1 MRPGPRILI
10 AGCGAIGSIFAC
22 LLRQAGHDVTL
33 LGRQPHLSAIASHGL
48 YLDGIWGRHYASS
61 FQLATTVADLSPP
74 YDLVLISVKSYDTQA
89 MVEAVAPLINGDG
102 LAVSLQNGLGN
113 LEILARAF
121 GPERSLGANVL
132 VGATLPAPG
141 RVTVT
146 VQAAPI
152 ILGPL
157 EVSDCVM
164 MERIHAWTETF
175 KAAMIPC
182 ETTTRILSYLW
193 AKVFYN
199 APLNALGALL
209 DVHYGVLGDEPE
221 LRSIMDRVI
230 DEAFRVA
237 TTKEIECLW
246 KTAGEYK
253 DFFYGH
259 LIPATYD
266 HRSSM
271 LQDLQRGRR
280 TEIDAINGRIWRYGE
295 EVQVSTPYN
304 EIVTRLIWQKETSL
318 RSSSRDP
325 GRGVAPRGY
334 DR

>member
-1 MRPGPRILI
+1 MRPGSRILI

-22 LLRQAGHDVTL
+22 FLRQAGHNVTL
-33 LGRQPHLSAIASHGL
+33 LGRQSHLSAIASHGL
-48 YLDGIWGRHYASS
+48 YLDGIWGRHYANN
-61 FQLATTVADLSPP
+61 FQLATTVADLSSP
-74 YDLVLISVKSYDTQA
+74 YDLVLIAVKAYDTQA
-89 MVEAVAPLINGDG
+89 MVEAVASLIDTDG

-121 GPERSLGANVL
+121 GPERSLGASVL
-132 VGATLPAPG
+132 VGATIPAPG

-164 MERIHAWTETF
+164 MERIHGWAEAFNT
-175 KAAMIPC
+175 AMIPC
-182 ETTTRILSYLW
+182 ETTVRILSYLW

-221 LRSIMDRVI
+221 LRSIMNRVI

-237 TTKEIECLW
+237 TAKNVECLW
-246 KTAGEYK
+246 KNADEYR
-253 DFFYGH
+253 DFFYGR
-259 LIPATYD
+259 LVPATYD

-271 LQDLQRGRR
+271 LQDLQHGRR

-295 EVQVSTPYN
+295 EVQVPTPCN
-304 EIVTRLIWQKETSL
+304 EIMTRLIWQKERTL
-318 RSSSRDP
+318 RSS
-325 GRGVAPRGY
+325 GRT
-334 DR
+334 

>member
-1 MRPGPRILI
+1 M
-10 AGCGAIGSIFAC
+10 
-22 LLRQAGHDVTL
+22 
-33 LGRQPHLSAIASHGL
+33 SAIARDGL
-48 YLDGIWGRHYASS
+48 YLDGIWGRHYADH
-61 FQLATTVADLSPP
+61 FQLATTVTDLSPP

-89 MVEAVAPLINGDG
+89 MVEAVAPLIDRDG

-121 GPERSLGANVL
+121 GAERSLGANVL

-152 ILGPL
+152 VVGPL
-157 EVSDCVM
+157 ELSDCVM
-164 MERIHAWTETF
+164 MEKIHAWVEAF
-175 KAAMIPC
+175 KSAMIPC
-182 ETTTRILSYLW
+182 ETTVRIVSYLW

-221 LRSIMDRVI
+221 LRAIMDRLI

-237 TTKEIECLW
+237 LVKNVDCLW
-246 KTAGEYK
+246 KDAAEYRE
-253 DFFYGH
+253 FFYGH
-259 LIPATYD
+259 LVPATYN

-280 TEIDAINGRIWRYGE
+280 TEIDAINGQIWRYGE
-295 EVQVSTPYN
+295 GARVATPYN
-304 EIVTRLIWQKETSL
+304 EIMTRLIWQKERL
-318 RSSSRDP
+318 SRP
-325 GRGVAPRGY
+325 SAAA
-334 DR
+334 

>member
-1 MRPGPRILI
+1 MRSSPRILI

-33 LGRQPHLSAIASHGL
+33 LGRPSHLDVIAFQGL
-48 YLDGIWGRHYASS
+48 YLDGIWGSHYASG
-61 FQLATTVADLSPP
+61 FHLAATAADLTGPFG
-74 YDLVLISVKSYDTQA
+74 LILITVKAYDTQTI
-89 MVEAVAPLINGDG
+89 VEAVAPFIDSEG
-102 LAVSLQNGLGN
+102 LVLSLQNGLGN

-132 VGATLPAPG
+132 VGATIPEPG

-152 ILGPL
+152 IFGPL

-164 MERIHAWTETF
+164 LERIHAWARAF
-175 KAAMIPC
+175 NAARIPC
-182 ETTTRILSYLW
+182 ETTTRVLSYLW

-209 DVHYGVLGDEPE
+209 DVHYGVLADEPE
-221 LRSIMDRVI
+221 LTRIMDRVI
-230 DEAFRVA
+230 DEAFQVA
-237 TTKEIECLW
+237 AKQNIDCLW
-246 KTAGEYK
+246 KNADEYREY
-253 DFFYGH
+253 FYGH
-259 LIPATYD
+259 LVPSTYD

-280 TEIDAINGRIWRYGE
+280 TEIDAINGQIWRYGKE
-295 EVQVSTPYN
+295 LQVPTPFN
-304 EIVTRLIWQKETSL
+304 EIMTRLIWQKEKAL
-318 RSSSRDP
+318 H
-325 GRGVAPRGY
+325 
-334 DR
+334 

>member
-22 LLRQAGHDVTL
+22 FLRQAGHDVTL

-48 YLDGIWGRHYASS
+48 YLDGIWGSHYAKN
-61 FQLATTVADLSPP
+61 FELATTVADLAPP
-74 YDLVLISVKSYDTQA
+74 YDVVLVAVKAYDTQA
-89 MVEAVAPLINGDG
+89 MVEAVAPLVNNDG

-113 LEILARAF
+113 LEILAQAF

-132 VGATLPAPG
+132 VGAILSAPG

-157 EVSDCVM
+157 EISDCVM
-164 MERIHAWTETF
+164 MENIHAWAETF
-175 KAAMIPC
+175 KSAMIPC
-182 ETTTRILSYLW
+182 ETTVRILSYLW
-193 AKVFYN
+193 AKAFYN

-221 LRSIMDRVI
+221 LRSIMDRII
-230 DEAFRVA
+230 DEALEVA
-237 TTKEIECLW
+237 TAKNVDCLW
-246 KTAGEYK
+246 ETAAEYR
-253 DFFYGH
+253 DFFYRH
-259 LIPATYD
+259 LVPATYD

-280 TEIDAINGRIWRYGE
+280 TEIDAINGQIWRYGE
-295 EVQVSTPYN
+295 EVQVATPYN
-304 EIVTRLIWQKETSL
+304 EIMTRLIWQKEKSL
-318 RSSSRDP
+318 RSS
-325 GRGVAPRGY
+325 ATA
-334 DR
+334 

>member
-22 LLRQAGHDVTL
+22 FLRQAGHDVTL
-33 LGRQPHLSAIASHGL
+33 LGRQSHLNAIASRGL
-48 YLDGIWGRHYASS
+48 YLDGIWGSHYAKD

-74 YDLVLISVKSYDTQA
+74 YDLVLVAVKAYDTEA
-89 MVEAVAPLINGDG
+89 VVKAVAPLIEDDG

-113 LEILARAF
+113 LEILAQAF

-132 VGATLPAPG
+132 VGANLPAPG

-157 EVSDCVM
+157 ELSDCVM
-164 MERIHAWTETF
+164 LEKIHAWVAIF

-182 ETTTRILSYLW
+182 QTTVRILSYLW

-209 DVHYGVLGDEPE
+209 DVHYGILGDEEE
-221 LRSIMDRVI
+221 LRSIMDRLI
-230 DEAFRVA
+230 DEAFLVA
-237 TTKEIECLW
+237 MAKDVDCLW
-246 KTAGEYK
+246 ANAARYR

-259 LIPATYD
+259 LIPATYN

-295 EVQVSTPYN
+295 DVGVATPYN
-304 EIVTRLIWQKETSL
+304 ETMTRLIWQKEKL
-318 RSSSRDP
+318 RSSTP
-325 GRGVAPRGY
+325 A
-334 DR
+334 

>member
-1 MRPGPRILI
+1 MRSGPRILI
-10 AGCGAIGSIFAC
+10 AGCGAIGSVFAC
-22 LLRQAGHDVTL
+22 FLRQAGHDVTL
-33 LGRQPHLSAIASHGL
+33 LGRQSQLSAIASRGL
-48 YLDGIWGRHYASS
+48 SLDGIWGRHYANH
-61 FQLATTVADLSPP
+61 FHLATTVADLSSP
-74 YDLVLISVKSYDTQA
+74 YDLVLIAVKAYDTQA
-89 MVEAVAPLINGDG
+89 MVDAVASLVAGEG

-121 GPERSLGANVL
+121 GPQRSLGANVL
-132 VGATLPAPG
+132 VGATIPAPG
-141 RVTVT
+141 QVTVT

-164 MERIHAWTETF
+164 LERIHAWVEAF

-182 ETTTRILSYLW
+182 ETTVIILSYLW

-221 LRSIMDRVI
+221 LRSIMDQVI

-237 TTKEIECLW
+237 AAKNVECLW
-246 KTAGEYK
+246 KNVDEYR

-259 LIPATYD
+259 LVPATYD

-280 TEIDAINGRIWRYGE
+280 TEIDAINGQIWRYGE
-295 EVQVSTPYN
+295 EAQVPTPCN
-304 EIVTRLIWQKETSL
+304 EIMTRLIWQKE
-318 RSSSRDP
+318 R
-325 GRGVAPRGY
+325 APRP
-334 DR
+334 RART

>member
-22 LLRQAGHDVTL
+22 FLRQAGHDVTL
-33 LGRQPHLSAIASHGL
+33 LGRQSHLDAIASQGL
-48 YLDGIWGRHYASS
+48 YLDGIWGSHYAAG
-61 FQLATTVADLSPP
+61 FHLATTAAELSGS
-74 YDLVLISVKSYDTQA
+74 YDLILIAVKAYDTQS
-89 MVEAVAPLINGDG
+89 MVDAVAALIDGEG

-113 LEILARAF
+113 IEILARAF

-132 VGATLPAPG
+132 VGATIPVPG

-152 ILGPL
+152 VIGPL

-164 MERIHAWTETF
+164 MERIHAWARAF
-175 KAAMIPC
+175 NAAMIPC
-182 ETTTRILSYLW
+182 ETTVRILSFLW

-209 DVHYGVLGDEPE
+209 DVHYGVLADEPE
-221 LRSIMDRVI
+221 LTRIMNRVI
-230 DEAFRVA
+230 DEAFQVA
-237 TTKEIECLW
+237 AKKNIECLW
-246 KTAGEYK
+246 KNADEYREY
-253 DFFYGH
+253 FYGH
-259 LIPATYD
+259 LVPSTYD

-280 TEIDAINGRIWRYGE
+280 TEIDAINGQIWRYGKE
-295 EVQVSTPYN
+295 LHVATPFN
-304 EIVTRLIWQKETSL
+304 EIMTRLIWQKERALAFTCK
-318 RSSSRDP
+318 
-325 GRGVAPRGY
+325 
-334 DR
+334 

>member
-22 LLRQAGHDVTL
+22 LLRRAGNDLTL
-33 LGRQPHLSAIASHGL
+33 LGRPQHLTAIASDGL
-48 YLDGIWGRHYASS
+48 YLDGIWGRHRATG
-61 FQLATTVADLSPP
+61 FHLATTVDELFAP
-74 YDLVLISVKSYDTQA
+74 YDLILVAVKSYDTQA
-89 MVEAVAPLINGDG
+89 VVEAVAPLIAVNG

-132 VGATLPAPG
+132 VGAVVAAPG

-157 EVSDCVM
+157 ELSDCVVL
-164 MERIHAWTETF
+164 EAIHAWVGRFT
-175 KAAMIPC
+175 AAMIPC

-221 LRSIMDRVI
+221 LRNIMDRI
-230 DEAFRVA
+230 INEAFQVA
-237 TTKEIECLW
+237 AAKGVECLW
-246 KTAGEYK
+246 DTASEYRQ
-253 DFFYGH
+253 FFYDH
-259 LIPATYD
+259 LVPTTYD

-295 EVQVSTPYN
+295 ELQVATPYN
-304 EIVTRLIWQKETSL
+304 EIMTRLIWQKEK
-318 RSSSRDP
+318 SSFPS
-325 GRGVAPRGY
+325 AT
-334 DR
+334 